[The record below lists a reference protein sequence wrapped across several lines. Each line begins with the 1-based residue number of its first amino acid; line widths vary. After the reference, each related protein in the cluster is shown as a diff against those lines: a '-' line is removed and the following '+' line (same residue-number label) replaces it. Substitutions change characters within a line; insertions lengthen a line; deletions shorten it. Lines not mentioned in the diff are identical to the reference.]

1 MLGASTGRNAM
12 TDNHAS
18 ADDNPSPPAI
28 VHLVDD
34 EIATRNA
41 TARLLSASGFEVRTY
56 ASASEFLA
64 SIDPAQ
70 PGCLVLDVWMP
81 GLSGLDLQ
89 AVLADRQI
97 ALPIVFLS
105 GHSEI
110 PDSVRA
116 MQRGALDFLTKPVDP
131 TVLIEAVRG
140 ALAHDGRDRADRAR
154 RDDLRARYERL
165 TTRER
170 EVLRHLISGQL
181 NKQAAADLGIAERT
195 IKIHRA
201 RVFRKLQTDSM
212 AELARLAMQLGI
224 DPTPK

>member
-1 MLGASTGRNAM
+1 MADNDASSSGA
-12 TDNHAS
+12 
-18 ADDNPSPPAI
+18 DNPTSI

-34 EIATRNA
+34 EVATRNA
-41 TARLLSASGFEVRTY
+41 TARLLSASGFKVRTY
-56 ASASEFLA
+56 SDSSEFLA
-64 SIDPAQ
+64 GADPAT

-89 AVLADRQI
+89 AVLADREI
-97 ALPIVFLS
+97 DLPIIFLS

-116 MQRGALDFLTKPVDP
+116 IQRGALDFLTKPVDP
-131 TVLIEAVRG
+131 AVLLEAVRR
-140 ALAHDGRDRADRAR
+140 ALAQDGRDRAGRAR

-165 TTRER
+165 TPRER
-170 EVLRHLISGQL
+170 EVLQHLISGQL

-201 RVFRKLQTDSM
+201 RVFKKLKSDSM
-212 AELARLAMQLGI
+212 AELVRLAMELGI
-224 DPTPK
+224 NPAPRR

>member
-1 MLGASTGRNAM
+1 MIDNNAPSNGA
-12 TDNHAS
+12 
-18 ADDNPSPPAI
+18 DNPTPI

-34 EIATRNA
+34 EAATRTA

-56 ASASEFLA
+56 ANASEFL
-64 SIDPAQ
+64 DGFDGAQ
-70 PGCLVLDVWMP
+70 PGCLLLDVWMP

-89 AVLADRQI
+89 AVLADRDI

-116 MQRGALDFLTKPVDP
+116 IQRGALDFLTKPVDP
-131 TVLIEAVRG
+131 AVLIEAVRR
-140 ALAHDGRDRADRAR
+140 ALAQDGRERADRAR

-165 TTRER
+165 TPRER

-201 RVFRKLQTDSM
+201 RVFRKLQSDSM
-212 AELARLAMQLGI
+212 AELVRLAMELGI
-224 DPTPK
+224 NPAPRQ

>member
-1 MLGASTGRNAM
+1 MDDNNARSTGA
-12 TDNHAS
+12 
-18 ADDNPSPPAI
+18 DNPTSI

-34 EIATRNA
+34 EAGTRRA
-41 TARLLSASGFEVRTY
+41 TARLLSASGFKVQTY
-56 ASASEFLA
+56 ADASEFLA
-64 SIDPAQ
+64 AVDPAQ

-89 AVLADRQI
+89 AVLADREI

-116 MQRGALDFLTKPVDP
+116 IQRGALDFLTKPVDP
-131 TVLIEAVRG
+131 ALLIEAVGR
-140 ALAHDGRDRADRAR
+140 ALVQNGRDRTDRAR
-154 RDDLRARYERL
+154 RDNLRARYKLL
-165 TTRER
+165 TPRER

-201 RVFRKLQTDSM
+201 RVFRKLQSDSI
-212 AELARLAMQLGI
+212 AELVRLAMELGI
-224 DPTPK
+224 HPAPRQ

>member
-1 MLGASTGRNAM
+1 MADNDASSSGG
-12 TDNHAS
+12 DNRTS
-18 ADDNPSPPAI
+18 I
-28 VHLVDD
+28 VNLVDD
-34 EIATRNA
+34 EAATRTA

-56 ASASEFLA
+56 ASASEFLDSFDA
-64 SIDPAQ
+64 AR
-70 PGCLVLDVWMP
+70 PGCLILDVWMP

-89 AVLADRQI
+89 AVLADREI

-116 MQRGALDFLTKPVDP
+116 IQRGALDFLTKPVDP
-131 TVLIEAVRG
+131 AVLIEAVRR
-140 ALAHDGRDRADRAR
+140 ALAHDGRDRAARAR

-165 TTRER
+165 TPRER